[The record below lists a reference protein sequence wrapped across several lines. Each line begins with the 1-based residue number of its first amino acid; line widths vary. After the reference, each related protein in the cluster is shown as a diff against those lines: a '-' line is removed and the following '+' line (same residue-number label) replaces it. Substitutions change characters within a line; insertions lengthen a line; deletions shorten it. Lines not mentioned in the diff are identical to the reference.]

1 MPDLPDETLPFIWAG
16 YAVTFDPATRTLT
29 VPLEA
34 ADADLIAWVNSIFP
48 APTTADPEEIAD
60 AAA

>member
-1 MPDLPDETLPFIWAG
+1 MAPDDETLPFIWQG
-16 YAVTFDPATRTLT
+16 FPVTFDPATRTLT

-34 ADADLIAWVNSIFP
+34 AEADLIAWVNSIFP
-48 APTTADPEEIAD
+48 APATADQETAD

>member
-1 MPDLPDETLPFIWAG
+1 MPDLPDDTLPFIWRG
-16 YAVTFDPATRTLT
+16 FPVTFDPATRTLT

-34 ADADLIAWVNSIFP
+34 AEADLIAWVNSIFP
-48 APTTADPEEIAD
+48 APTTDDRETAD

>member
-1 MPDLPDETLPFIWAG
+1 MPDLPDETLPFIWQG
-16 YAVTFDPATRTLT
+16 FPVTFNSSTRTLT

-34 ADADLIAWVNSIFP
+34 AEADLIAWVNSICP
-48 APTTADPEEIAD
+48 APVAAEGESAN

>member
-1 MPDLPDETLPFIWAG
+1 MPDHPETLSFIWQG
-16 YAVTFDPATRTLT
+16 FPVTFDPATRTLT

-34 ADADLIAWVNSIFP
+34 AEGDLIAWVNSIFSAP
-48 APTTADPEEIAD
+48 ATDDQETAD

>member
-1 MPDLPDETLPFIWAG
+1 MPDHPETLPFIWRG
-16 YAVTFDPATRTLT
+16 FQVTFDPATRTLT

-34 ADADLIAWVNSIFP
+34 AEADLIVWVNSIFP
-48 APTTADPEEIAD
+48 APTANQGETAD